1 MAAAPS
7 SLLLVPPL
15 SAAYACRLQSCG
27 RPSAPETDDNRVGGT
42 MRGEKNYYCRGAA
55 GDHGSCPPTPSPLA
69 STLLLPAEA
78 VSSSWSGPGGGF
90 SGGDE
95 EETRLF
101 QLLRTVP
108 DPSEAFQALQAALP
122 RRGGRLGFPRRKEAL
137 YRALG
142 RVLVEG
148 GSDEKRLCLQLLSDV
163 LRGQGEAGQLEEA
176 FSLALLPQLVVSL
189 REENPALRKDALQ
202 ILHICLKR
210 SSGQV
215 LRTLIHQGLESTDS
229 RLRASTAL
237 LLPILLTPE
246 DLLLGLDLTEVIIS
260 LARKL
265 GDQEIEEESEAAFSA
280 LQQIGERLGQER
292 FQSYISRLP
301 SALRRHYNRRLESQ
315 FGSQVPYYLELEASG
330 FPEDS
335 VPCAVALCN
344 SNLKFGIIP
353 QELHSRL
360 LDQEDYKNRTQ
371 AVEELKQ
378 VLGKFNPSSTPHS
391 SLVGFISLLYNLL
404 DDSNFKVV
412 HSTLQVLHLL
422 VIRLGEQVQQFLG
435 PVIAASVKV
444 LADNKLVIKQEYMK
458 IFLKLMKEVGPQQVL
473 CLLLEHLKHK
483 HSRVREE
490 VVNICI
496 CSLLTYPSEDFDLPK
511 LSFDLAPALV
521 DSKRRVRQAALEA
534 FAVLA
539 SSMGSGKT
547 SILFKAVDTIEL
559 QDNGDGVMN
568 AVQARLARKTLPR
581 LTEHGFVEYAIL
593 MPSSAQGRSDHL
605 AHGADTDWVLA
616 GNRTQSAHCLC
627 GDHTRDSMQMYGSY
641 SPTVCTRRVLSAG
654 KGKNKLPWENEQP
667 GVLGENQT
675 SNSKDIEQFSAYDLI
690 PSPKLKP
697 SQGMPV
703 NDDLCFSRK
712 RVSRN
717 LFQNSRDFNSDSLP
731 VCAAGTTGTHQ
742 TNLPGK
748 CGQLGFSQI
757 CGKTGSVDSDLQFL
771 GTTNSHPDKVYA
783 SLNFGSKTLQTF
795 GSQTERTSS
804 YSGPNPSPG
813 AFILPSY
820 PLSSPRTSP
829 KHTSPLTVSPKK
841 SQDNPVN
848 FSNSWP
854 LKSFEGLSKPSPQ
867 KIFISQKPSD
877 PTSRNDGENSQ
888 EKPNPVQ
895 FIPALVRSPSFRRG
909 LNGTKPVPPIPR
921 GINLLPDKADLSTVG
936 HKKKEPD
943 DIWKNEKDSLTI
955 DLSEL
960 NFRDKDLDQEE
971 MQSSLRSLRNSA
983 AKKRAKLTGSTSDI
997 ESPDSAMKLDLNM
1010 DSPSRSS
1017 SPNISSYSE
1026 SGVYSQ
1032 ESLTSSL
1039 STTPQGKRI
1048 MSDIFP
1054 TFGSKPCSTRLSSAK
1069 NKNTHTAEQSPSE
1082 GITTS
1087 NVSIIGQR
1095 MNYGFGCGDC
1105 EDDRSHDILPS
1116 ALKIQNKENPRHKHT
1131 KGFIRSSNLQQIST
1145 FDFTSTNTLSEDS
1158 VVVVGKG
1165 VFGSPNSAPTTCS
1178 QPVISSMENEDTFS
1192 SKQSIEPP
1200 SGIYGR
1206 AVQQSIPSYLDVDN
1220 DKDTKVSISKST
1232 YDKMRQKR
1240 KEEKELFDIKDCE
1253 KKDQNHW
1260 ERMKHT
1266 GTEKIAS
1273 ETEASPGA
1281 IPQYKER
1288 MPSVTHS
1295 PEIMDSSE
1303 LRPFSKPEIALTEAL
1318 RLLAD
1323 EDWEKKIEGL
1333 NFIRC
1338 LAAFHSEI
1346 LNTKL
1351 HETNFAVVQEVKNL
1365 RSGVSRAAVVCLSD
1379 LFTYLKKSM
1388 DQELDTTVKVLL
1400 HKAGESNTFI
1410 REDVDKALRAMVNN
1424 VTPARAVVSLIN
1436 GGQSH
1441 LHIAVRRCTAQ
1452 HLSDVVEFMEP
1463 ERILSGTKD
1472 MAERLLPA
1480 AAKFAQDSSQ
1490 ETRYYGRKMLFLLMY
1505 HPNFEKMLE
1514 KYVPSK
1520 DLPYIKES
1528 VKNLRQK
1535 GLGEIPL
1542 DTPSAKGRRSHTG
1555 SVGNARSSSVSRD
1568 SFSSAEREI
1577 TEVREVARKSI
1588 PRNSLESAEYV
1599 KVITNLLN
1607 AKDFRDRINGIKQL
1621 LSDAENNQEL
1631 VVGNIV
1637 KIFDAFKSRL
1647 HDSNSKVNLVALETM
1662 HKMIPLLRDNL
1673 SPIINMLI
1681 PAIVDNNLNSK
1692 NPGIYTA
1699 ATNVVQALSQ
1709 HVDNYLLL
1717 QPFCTK
1723 AQFLNGK
1730 AKQDMTEK
1738 LADIVMELYQRKP
1751 HATEQKVL
1759 VVLWHLL
1766 GNMTHSGSLP
1776 GAGGNIRTATAKLSK
1791 ALFAQMGQNLLNQ
1804 AASQPPHIKK
1814 SLEELLD
1821 MTVLNE
1827 L

>member
-1 MAAAPS
+1 MAAAS
-7 SLLLVPPL
+7 SALLLLPPL
-15 SAAYACRLQSCG
+15 PAQCSYRLGSRRG
-27 RPSAPETDDNRVGGT
+27 PSASETDDSRGGGT
-42 MRGEKNYYCRGAA
+42 MRGEKNYCCRGAA
-55 GDHGSCPPTPSPLA
+55 GDHGSCPPTPSRLA
-69 STLLLPAEA
+69 STFLMPAEA
-78 VSSSWSGPGGGF
+78 ISSSWSESGGGL

-95 EETRLF
+95 EETQLL
-101 QLLRTVP
+101 QLLRTAP

-215 LRTLIHQGLESTDS
+215 LRSLIQQGLESTDA

-237 LLPILLTPE
+237 LFPILLTPE
-246 DLLLGLDLTEVIIS
+246 DLLLDLDLTEVIIS

-265 GDQEIEEESEAAFSA
+265 GDQEIDEESETAFSA
-280 LQQIGERLGQER
+280 LQQIGERLGKER

-301 SALRRHYNRRLESQ
+301 SALRRQYNRRLEAQ

-330 FPEDS
+330 FPEDPL
-335 VPCAVALCN
+335 PCAVSLSN

-378 VLGKFNPSSTPHS
+378 VMGRFNPSSTPHS
-391 SLVGFISLLYNLL
+391 SLISFISLLYNLL
-404 DDSNFKVV
+404 DDSNFRVV
-412 HSTLQVLHLL
+412 HGTLQVLHLL
-422 VIRLGEQVQQFLG
+422 VIQLGEQVQHFLG

-539 SSMGSGKT
+539 SSMGSSKT
-547 SILFKAVDTIEL
+547 SILFKAVDTVEL

-581 LTEHGFVEYAIL
+581 LTEQGFVEYAVL
-593 MPSSAQGRSDHL
+593 VPSSAQGRSSHL
-605 AHGADTDWVLA
+605 AHGADTDWLLA
-616 GNRTQSAHCLC
+616 GNRTQSAHCHC
-627 GDHTRDSMQMYGSY
+627 GDHTRDSMQIYGSY
-641 SPTVCTRRVLSAG
+641 SPTICTRRVLSAG

-667 GVLGENQT
+667 GVVGENQT
-675 SNSKDIEQFSAYDLI
+675 SNSKDIEQFSAYDFI
-690 PSPKLKP
+690 PSAKLKP

-742 TNLPGK
+742 TNLSGK
-748 CGQLGFSQI
+748 CGHLGFSHI
-757 CGKTGSVDSDLQFL
+757 RGKTGSVDSDLQYL
-771 GTTNSHPDKVYA
+771 GTTNSHQDKVCA
-783 SLNFGSKTLQTF
+783 SLNFGSKTQQTF

-804 YSGPNPSPG
+804 YPGPNPSPA

-829 KHTSPLTVSPKK
+829 KHTSLTVSPKK
-841 SQDNPVN
+841 SQDNSVN

-867 KIFISQKPSD
+867 KKLVSQKSSG
-877 PTSRNDGENSQ
+877 PTGRNDGENSQ
-888 EKPNPVQ
+888 EKPSSAQ
-895 FIPALVRSPSFRRG
+895 LIPALVRSPSCRRG

-921 GINLLPDKADLSTVG
+921 GISLLPDKADLSTVG
-936 HKKKEPD
+936 PKKKEPD
-943 DIWKNEKDSLTI
+943 DIWKSEKDTLTI

-960 NFRDKDLDQEE
+960 NIRDKDLDQEE

-983 AKKRAKLTGSTSDI
+983 AKKRAKLSGSTSDL
-997 ESPDSAMKLDLNM
+997 ESPDSAMKLDLTV

-1054 TFGSKPCSTRLSSAK
+1054 TFGAKPCPTRHSSAK
-1069 NKNTHTAEQSPSE
+1069 NKIAQIAEQSPS
-1082 GITTS
+1082 
-1087 NVSIIGQR
+1087 
-1095 MNYGFGCGDC
+1095 
-1105 EDDRSHDILPS
+1105 
-1116 ALKIQNKENPRHKHT
+1116 A
-1131 KGFIRSSNLQQIST
+1131 
-1145 FDFTSTNTLSEDS
+1145 
-1158 VVVVGKG
+1158 G
-1165 VFGSPNSAPTTCS
+1165 VFGNPNSAPATCS
-1178 QPVISSMENEDTFS
+1178 QSVILSVENGDKFS
-1192 SKQSIEPP
+1192 VKQSIEPP

-1206 AVQQSIPSYLDVDN
+1206 AVQQSIPSYLDVEN
-1220 DKDTKVSISKST
+1220 EKDIKVSISKST
-1232 YDKMRQKR
+1232 FDKMRQKR

-1253 KKDQNHW
+1253 KKDQNPW
-1260 ERMKHT
+1260 ERIKHT
-1266 GTEKIAS
+1266 GTEKMAS
-1273 ETEASPGA
+1273 ENLNNFGDKVGVTKNESSSLENIAFNPPLKGGASLKRSPSLVFSDSGEASPGA
-1281 IPQYKER
+1281 VPQYKER
-1288 MPSVTHS
+1288 IPSVTHS
-1295 PEIMDSSE
+1295 PEIMESSE

-1318 RLLAD
+1318 KLLAD

-1463 ERILSGTKD
+1463 ERILSGAKD
-1472 MAERLLPA
+1472 LADRILPA
-1480 AAKFAQDSSQ
+1480 AAKFTQDSSQ
-1490 ETRYYGRKMLFLLMY
+1490 ETRYYGRKMLFLMMC
-1505 HPNFEKMLE
+1505 HPNFDKMLE
-1514 KYVPSK
+1514 KCVPSK

-1528 VKNLRQK
+1528 VKSLRQK
-1535 GLGEIPL
+1535 GLGDLPL

-1555 SVGNARSSSVSRD
+1555 GVGNTRSSSVSRD
-1568 SFSSAEREI
+1568 VFNSAESEVTEI
-1577 TEVREVARKSI
+1577 REVNRKSV

-1599 KVITNLLN
+1599 KVITGLLN
-1607 AKDFRDRINGIKQL
+1607 AKDFRDRISGIKQL
-1621 LSDAENNQEL
+1621 LSDTENSQEL

-1692 NPGIYTA
+1692 NPGIYAA
-1699 ATNVVQALSQ
+1699 ATNVIQALSQ

-1766 GNMTHSGSLP
+1766 GNMTNSGSLP

-1791 ALFAQMGQNLLNQ
+1791 ALFAHMGQNLLNQ

-1821 MTVLNE
+1821 MTI
-1827 L
+1827 

>member
-7 SLLLVPPL
+7 ALLPLPPL
-15 SAAYACRLQSCG
+15 LAPCACRPQSHS
-27 RPSAPETDDNRVGGT
+27 RPSAPETDVRRVGGT
-42 MRGEKNYYCRGAA
+42 MRGEKSYYCRGVA
-55 GDHGSCPPTPSPLA
+55 GDHGSYPSTPSPLP

-78 VSSSWSGPGGGF
+78 VSSSWSGPGGGL

-95 EETRLF
+95 EETRLL
-101 QLLRTVP
+101 QLLRTAP

-148 GSDEKRLCLQLLSDV
+148 GSDEKRLCLQLLLDV

-189 REENPALRKDALQ
+189 REEDPALRKDALQ
-202 ILHICLKR
+202 VLHICLKR

-215 LRTLIHQGLESTDS
+215 LRALIQQGLESTDAQ
-229 RLRASTAL
+229 LRASTAL
-237 LLPILLTPE
+237 LLPVLLTPE
-246 DLLLGLDLTEVIIS
+246 DLLLGLDLTEVIIA

-265 GDQEIEEESEAAFSA
+265 GDQEIEEVSETAFSA

-292 FQSYISRLP
+292 FHSYISRLP
-301 SALRRHYNRRLESQ
+301 SALRRLYNRRLESQ

-330 FPEDS
+330 FPDEP
-335 VPCAVALCN
+335 VHCAVTLSN

-371 AVEELKQ
+371 AIEELKQ
-378 VLGKFNPSSTPHS
+378 VLGKFNPSSTTHS

-412 HSTLQVLHLL
+412 HGALQVLHLL
-422 VIRLGEQVQQFLG
+422 VIRLGDQVQQFLG
-435 PVIAASVKV
+435 PVITASVKV

-496 CSLLTYPSEDFDLPK
+496 GSLLTYPSEDFDLPK

-521 DSKRRVRQAALEA
+521 DTKRRVRQAALEA

-547 SILFKAVDTIEL
+547 NILFKAVDTIEM

-581 LTEHGFVEYAIL
+581 LTEKGFVEYAML
-593 MPSSAQGRSDHL
+593 MPSSAQSRSSHL
-605 AHGADTDWVLA
+605 THGADTDWLLA
-616 GNRTQSAHCLC
+616 GSRNQSAHCHC
-627 GDHTRDSMQMYGSY
+627 GEPTRDSMQMYGSY
-641 SPTVCTRRVLSAG
+641 SPTICTRRVLSAG

-667 GVLGENQT
+667 GVMEESPT
-675 SNSKDIEQFSAYDLI
+675 SGSKDIEQFSAYDLI
-690 PSPKLKP
+690 PSPKLKS

-703 NDDLCFSRK
+703 SDDLCFSRK

-717 LFQNSRDFNSDSLP
+717 LLQNSRDFHPDSLP
-731 VCAAGTTGTHQ
+731 VCATGTTRTHQ

-748 CGQLGFSQI
+748 CGQLGLSHI
-757 CGKTGSVDSDLQFL
+757 RGKAGSVDSNLELL
-771 GTTNSHPDKVYA
+771 GTTNSHQDKVYA
-783 SLNFGSKTLQTF
+783 SLNFGSKTQQTF

-804 YSGPNPSPG
+804 YSGPNISPG

-841 SQDNPVN
+841 SQDNSVN

-867 KIFISQKPSD
+867 RKLVNQKSSD
-877 PTSRNDGENSQ
+877 PTGKNYRENSQ
-888 EKPNPVQ
+888 EKPTPVQ
-895 FIPALVRSPSFRRG
+895 LTPALVRSPSSGRG

-936 HKKKEPD
+936 NRKKEPD
-943 DIWKNEKDSLTI
+943 DIWKSEKDSLTI

-983 AKKRAKLTGSTSDI
+983 AKKRAKLSGSTSDV
-997 ESPDSAMKLDLNM
+997 ESPDSAMKLDLTL
-1010 DSPSRSS
+1010 DSPSRAS

-1054 TFGSKPCSTRLSSAK
+1054 ACGSKPCPTRFSSAK
-1069 NKNTHTAEQSPSE
+1069 NKNSHIAEPSTNA
-1082 GITTS
+1082 GFTRSSS
-1087 NVSIIGQR
+1087 NV
-1095 MNYGFGCGDC
+1095 
-1105 EDDRSHDILPS
+1105 
-1116 ALKIQNKENPRHKHT
+1116 
-1131 KGFIRSSNLQQIST
+1131 QQISS
-1145 FDFTSTNTLSEDS
+1145 FDFISTNTLSEDS

-1165 VFGSPNSAPTTCS
+1165 VFGNPNSAPATCS
-1178 QPVISSMENEDTFS
+1178 QPVVPSVENGDTFS
-1192 SKQSIEPP
+1192 VKQSIEPP

-1206 AVQQSIPSYLDVDN
+1206 AVQRSVPSYLDVEN
-1220 DKDTKVSISKST
+1220 DKDTKVAMSKST
-1232 YDKMRQKR
+1232 YDKMTQKR
-1240 KEEKELFDIKDCE
+1240 KEEKELFDVKDCE
-1253 KKDQNHW
+1253 KKEQNPW
-1260 ERMKHT
+1260 ERMKHI
-1266 GTEKIAS
+1266 GTEKTTS
-1273 ETEASPGA
+1273 ESEASPGA
-1281 IPQYKER
+1281 IPQHKER
-1288 MPSVTHS
+1288 MSSVTHS
-1295 PEIMDSSE
+1295 PEIMDSLA
-1303 LRPFSKPEIALTEAL
+1303 LRPFSKPEVALTEAL

-1351 HETNFAVVQEVKNL
+1351 HEANFAVVQEVKNL

-1424 VTPARAVVSLIN
+1424 VTPVRAVIALIS

-1441 LHIAVRRCTAQ
+1441 LHTAVRRCTAQ

-1463 ERILSGTKD
+1463 ERILTGTKD

-1490 ETRYYGRKMLFLLMY
+1490 ETRYYGRKMLFLMMC

-1514 KYVPSK
+1514 KYVAPK

-1528 VKNLRQK
+1528 LKNLRQK
-1535 GLGEIPL
+1535 GLGEMPL
-1542 DTPSAKGRRSHTG
+1542 DPPSAKGRRSHTG
-1555 SVGNARSSSVSRD
+1555 CVGNARSSSVSRD
-1568 SFSSAEREI
+1568 AFSSAEREVI
-1577 TEVREVARKSI
+1577 EVREVTRKSV
-1588 PRNSLESAEYV
+1588 PRNSLESAEYI
-1599 KVITNLLN
+1599 KVLTGLLN
-1607 AKDFRDRINGIKQL
+1607 AKDFRDRISGIKQL

-1647 HDSNSKVNLVALETM
+1647 HDSNSKVNLVALESM

-1692 NPGIYTA
+1692 NPGIYAA

-1766 GNMTHSGSLP
+1766 GNMTNSGSLP

-1821 MTVLNE
+1821 MTILNE

>member
-1 MAAAPS
+1 MEAVPS
-7 SLLLVPPL
+7 ALLLLPHLPAL
-15 SAAYACRLQSCG
+15 CAYRLQSCS
-27 RPSAPETDDNRVGGT
+27 RPSAPETDDSRVGGT
-42 MRGEKNYYCRGAA
+42 MRGEKNYCRGAA

-69 STLLLPAEA
+69 STLVMPAEA
-78 VSSSWSGPGGGF
+78 VTSGWSGSGGGLA
-90 SGGDE
+90 GGDE
-95 EETRLF
+95 EETRLL
-101 QLLRTVP
+101 QLLRTAP

-148 GSDEKRLCLQLLSDV
+148 VSDEKRLCLQLLSDV

-176 FSLALLPQLVVSL
+176 FSLALLPQLVISL

-202 ILHICLKR
+202 ILHVCLKR

-215 LRTLIHQGLESTDS
+215 LRTLIQQGLESTDA

-237 LLPILLTPE
+237 LFPILLTPE
-246 DLLLGLDLTEVIIS
+246 DLLLSLDLTEVIIS

-265 GDQEIEEESEAAFSA
+265 GDQEIEEESETAFSA

-330 FPEDS
+330 FPEDPL
-335 VPCAVALCN
+335 PCAVTVSN

-378 VLGKFNPSSTPHS
+378 VMGRVNPSSTPHS

-412 HSTLQVLHLL
+412 HGTLQVLHLL

-496 CSLLTYPSEDFDLPK
+496 CSLLTYPSEDFDLTK

-547 SILFKAVDTIEL
+547 SILFKAVDTVEL

-581 LTEHGFVEYAIL
+581 LTEQGFVEYAIL
-593 MPSSAQGRSDHL
+593 MPSSAQGRSSHL
-605 AHGADTDWVLA
+605 AHGADTDWLLA
-616 GNRTQSAHCLC
+616 GNRTQSAHCHC
-627 GDHTRDSMQMYGSY
+627 GDHTRDSMQIYGSY
-641 SPTVCTRRVLSAG
+641 SPTICTRRVLSAG
-654 KGKNKLPWENEQP
+654 KGKNKLPWENEQS
-667 GVLGENQT
+667 GVMGENQT
-675 SNSKDIEQFSAYDLI
+675 SNPKDIEQFSAYDFI

-717 LFQNSRDFNSDSLP
+717 LFQNSRDYNPDSLP
-731 VCAAGTTGTHQ
+731 VCAAGSTGTHQ
-742 TNLPGK
+742 TNVSGK

-757 CGKTGSVDSDLQFL
+757 CGKTGSVDSDLQYL
-771 GTTNSHPDKVYA
+771 GTTNSHQDKAYA
-783 SLNFGSKTLQTF
+783 SLNFAPKTQQTF
-795 GSQTERTSS
+795 GTQTERTSS
-804 YSGPNPSPG
+804 YSGLNPSPG
-813 AFILPSY
+813 GFILPSY
-820 PLSSPRTSP
+820 PVSSPRTSP
-829 KHTSPLTVSPKK
+829 KHTSLTVSPKK
-841 SQDNPVN
+841 SQDNCIN

-854 LKSFEGLSKPSPQ
+854 LKSFEGLPKPSPQ
-867 KIFISQKPSD
+867 KKLVSQKSSD
-877 PTSRNDGENSQ
+877 PPGEKSQ
-888 EKPNPVQ
+888 EKLSPVQ
-895 FIPALVRSPSFRRG
+895 LTPALVRSPSSRRG

-921 GINLLPDKADLSTVG
+921 GISLLPDKADLSTVG
-936 HKKKEPD
+936 PKKKEPD
-943 DIWKNEKDSLTI
+943 DIWKSEKDSLTI

-960 NFRDKDLDQEE
+960 DIRDKDLDQEE

-983 AKKRAKLTGSTSDI
+983 AKKRAKLSGSTPDL
-997 ESPDSAMKLDLNM
+997 ESPDSAIKLDLTV

-1054 TFGSKPCSTRLSSAK
+1054 TFGSKPCPTRLSSAK
-1069 NKNTHTAEQSPSE
+1069 NKNSEIADQSPSA

-1095 MNYGFGCGDC
+1095 MNYGFGCGDF
-1105 EDDRSHDILPS
+1105 EDDRSHDISPS
-1116 ALKIQNKENPRHKHT
+1116 VFKIQNKEHPRHT
-1131 KGFIRSSNLQQIST
+1131 
-1145 FDFTSTNTLSEDS
+1145 
-1158 VVVVGKG
+1158 KG
-1165 VFGSPNSAPTTCS
+1165 VFGSPHSAPAACNQS
-1178 QPVISSMENEDTFS
+1178 VISSVENGDTFS
-1192 SKQSIEPP
+1192 VKQSIEPP

-1206 AVQQSIPSYLDVDN
+1206 AVQQSIPSYVDVEN
-1220 DKDTKVSISKST
+1220 EKDIKVSISKST

-1253 KKDQNHW
+1253 KKEQNSW
-1260 ERMKHT
+1260 ERMKQT
-1266 GTEKIAS
+1266 GTEKMTS
-1273 ETEASPGA
+1273 EREASPGA
-1281 IPQYKER
+1281 VPQYKER
-1288 MPSVTHS
+1288 IPSVTHS
-1295 PEIMDSSE
+1295 PEIMDTSE
-1303 LRPFSKPEIALTEAL
+1303 LRSFSKPEIALTEAL

-1338 LAAFHSEI
+1338 LAAFHSEV

-1351 HETNFAVVQEVKNL
+1351 HETSFAVVQEVKNL

-1388 DQELDTTVKVLL
+1388 DQELDATVKVLL

-1410 REDVDKALRAMVNN
+1410 REDVDKALRAMVSN
-1424 VTPARAVVSLIN
+1424 VTPTRAVVALIS

-1472 MAERLLPA
+1472 MADRILPA

-1490 ETRYYGRKMLFLLMY
+1490 ETRYYGRKMLFLLMC
-1505 HPNFEKMLE
+1505 HPNFDKMLE

-1528 VKNLRQK
+1528 VKSLRQK

-1555 SVGNARSSSVSRD
+1555 TVGNTRSSFVSRD
-1568 SFSSAEREI
+1568 AFNSAEREVTEIRDI
-1577 TEVREVARKSI
+1577 TRKSV
-1588 PRNSLESAEYV
+1588 PRNSLESAEYI
-1599 KVITNLLN
+1599 KVITGLLN

-1621 LSDAENNQEL
+1621 LSDTENNQEL

-1662 HKMIPLLRDNL
+1662 HKMIPLLKDNL

-1692 NPGIYTA
+1692 NPGIYAA

-1738 LADIVMELYQRKP
+1738 LADIVTELYQRKP

-1766 GNMTHSGSLP
+1766 GNMTNSGSLP

-1821 MTVLNE
+1821 MTI
-1827 L
+1827 

>member
-1 MAAAPS
+1 MAALPS
-7 SLLLVPPL
+7 ALLGLPQLPAL
-15 SAAYACRLQSCG
+15 CAYRLQSCN
-27 RPSAPETDDNRVGGT
+27 RPSAPQTDDNRGGGT
-42 MRGEKNYYCRGAA
+42 MRGEKNYCRGAA
-55 GDHGSCPPTPSPLA
+55 GDHSSCPPTPSPLA
-69 STLLLPAEA
+69 STLLMPAEA
-78 VSSSWSGPGGGF
+78 ITSSWSGSGGGL

-95 EETRLF
+95 EETRLL
-101 QLLRTVP
+101 QLLRTAP

-163 LRGQGEAGQLEEA
+163 IRGQGEAGQLEEA

-215 LRTLIHQGLESTDS
+215 LRTLIQQGLESTDA
-229 RLRASTAL
+229 RLRAATAL
-237 LLPILLTPE
+237 LFPVLLTPE
-246 DLLLGLDLTEVIIS
+246 DLLFNLDLTEVIIS

-265 GDQEIEEESEAAFSA
+265 GDQEIEEESETAFSA

-330 FPEDS
+330 FAEDPL
-335 VPCAVALCN
+335 PCTVTLSN

-378 VLGKFNPSSTPHS
+378 VIGRFNPSSTPHS

-412 HSTLQVLHLL
+412 HGTLQVLHLL
-422 VIRLGEQVQQFLG
+422 VIRLGQQVQQFLG
-435 PVIAASVKV
+435 QVIAASVKV

-511 LSFDLAPALV
+511 LSFNLAPALV

-547 SILFKAVDTIEL
+547 SILFKAVDTVEL

-581 LTEHGFVEYAIL
+581 LTEQGFVEYAML
-593 MPSSAQGRSDHL
+593 MPSSAQGRSSHL
-605 AHGADTDWVLA
+605 AHGADTDWLLA
-616 GNRTQSAHCLC
+616 GNRTQSAHCHC
-627 GDHTRDSMQMYGSY
+627 GDHTRDSMQIYGSY

-667 GVLGENQT
+667 GVSGENQT
-675 SNSKDIEQFSAYDLI
+675 SNSKDIEQFSAYDFI

-717 LFQNSRDFNSDSLP
+717 LFQNSRDYNPDSLP
-731 VCAAGTTGTHQ
+731 VCAAGSTGTHQ
-742 TNLPGK
+742 TNVSGK

-757 CGKTGSVDSDLQFL
+757 CGKTGSVDSDLQYL
-771 GTTNSHPDKVYA
+771 GTTNSHQDKVYA
-783 SLNFGSKTLQTF
+783 SLNFAPKTQQTF

-804 YSGPNPSPG
+804 YSGLNASPG
-813 AFILPSY
+813 GFILPSY

-829 KHTSPLTVSPKK
+829 KHTSLTVSPKK
-841 SQDNPVN
+841 SQDTSVN

-854 LKSFEGLSKPSPQ
+854 LKSFEGLPKPSPQ
-867 KIFISQKPSD
+867 KKLVSQKSSD
-877 PTSRNDGENSQ
+877 PPGRNDGENSQ
-888 EKPNPVQ
+888 EKLSPVQ
-895 FIPALVRSPSFRRG
+895 LIPALVRSPSSRRG

-921 GINLLPDKADLSTVG
+921 GISLLPDKADLSTVG
-936 HKKKEPD
+936 PKKKEPD
-943 DIWKNEKDSLTI
+943 DIWKSEKDSLKI

-960 NFRDKDLDQEE
+960 DIRDKDLDQEE

-983 AKKRAKLTGSTSDI
+983 AKKRAKLSGSTSDL
-997 ESPDSAMKLDLNM
+997 ESPDSAIKLDLTM

-1054 TFGSKPCSTRLSSAK
+1054 TFGSKPCPTRLSSAK
-1069 NKNTHTAEQSPSE
+1069 NKNSEIADQSPSA
-1082 GITTS
+1082 GS
-1087 NVSIIGQR
+1087 
-1095 MNYGFGCGDC
+1095 
-1105 EDDRSHDILPS
+1105 
-1116 ALKIQNKENPRHKHT
+1116 
-1131 KGFIRSSNLQQIST
+1131 SSNLQQIPS
-1145 FDFTSTNTLSEDS
+1145 FDFISTNTLPEDS

-1165 VFGSPNSAPTTCS
+1165 VFGSPNSAPAACS
-1178 QPVISSMENEDTFS
+1178 QSVISSVENGDAFS
-1192 SKQSIEPP
+1192 TKQNIEPP

-1206 AVQQSIPSYLDVDN
+1206 AVQQNIPSYVDVDN
-1220 DKDTKVSISKST
+1220 EKDIKISISKST

-1253 KKDQNHW
+1253 KKEQNSW
-1260 ERMKHT
+1260 ERKKTT
-1266 GTEKIAS
+1266 GTEKKTS
-1273 ETEASPGA
+1273 ESEASPGG

-1288 MPSVTHS
+1288 MSSVTHS
-1295 PEIMDSSE
+1295 PEIMDTSE

-1379 LFTYLKKSM
+1379 LFTYLKKNM

-1410 REDVDKALRAMVNN
+1410 REDVDKALRAMVSN
-1424 VTPARAVVSLIN
+1424 VTPARAIVSLIN
-1436 GGQSH
+1436 GGQ
-1441 LHIAVRRCTAQ
+1441 
-1452 HLSDVVEFMEP
+1452 
-1463 ERILSGTKD
+1463 
-1472 MAERLLPA
+1472 
-1480 AAKFAQDSSQ
+1480 
-1490 ETRYYGRKMLFLLMY
+1490 RYYGRKMLFLMMC
-1505 HPNFEKMLE
+1505 HPSFDKMLE
-1514 KYVPSK
+1514 KYIPSK

-1528 VKNLRQK
+1528 VKSLRQK

-1555 SVGNARSSSVSRD
+1555 TVGNARSSSVSRD
-1568 SFSSAEREI
+1568 AFDSAEREVTEIRDI
-1577 TEVREVARKSI
+1577 TRKSI
-1588 PRNSLESAEYV
+1588 PRNSLESAEYI
-1599 KVITNLLN
+1599 KVITSLLN

-1621 LSDAENNQEL
+1621 LSDTENNQEL

-1692 NPGIYTA
+1692 NPGIYAA

-1766 GNMTHSGSLP
+1766 GNMTNSGSLP

-1821 MTVLNE
+1821 MTI
-1827 L
+1827 

>member
-7 SLLLVPPL
+7 ALLLLPPFPVL
-15 SAAYACRLQSCG
+15 STYRLQSRS
-27 RPSAPETDDNRVGGT
+27 RPSAPETDDSRVGGI
-42 MRGEKNYYCRGAA
+42 MRGEKNYYFRGAA
-55 GDHGSCPPTPSPLA
+55 GDHGSCPTTTSPLA
-69 STLLLPAEA
+69 SALLMPSEA
-78 VSSSWSGPGGGF
+78 VSSSWSESGGGL

-95 EETRLF
+95 EDTRLL
-101 QLLRTVP
+101 QLLRTAP

-210 SSGQV
+210 SSGEV
-215 LRTLIHQGLESTDS
+215 LRTLIQQGLESTDA

-237 LLPILLTPE
+237 LLPILLTTE

-265 GDQEIEEESEAAFSA
+265 GDQETEEESETAFSA
-280 LQQIGERLGQER
+280 LQQIGERLGQDR

-301 SALRRHYNRRLESQ
+301 SALRRHYNHRLESQ

-330 FPEDS
+330 FPEDPL
-335 VPCAVALCN
+335 PCAVTLSN

-378 VLGKFNPSSTPHS
+378 VLGKFNPSSTSHS

-412 HSTLQVLHLL
+412 HGTLQVLHLL

-547 SILFKAVDTIEL
+547 SILFKAVDTVEL

-581 LTEHGFVEYAIL
+581 LTEQGFVEYAVL
-593 MPSSAQGRSDHL
+593 MPSSAGGRSNHL
-605 AHGADTDWVLA
+605 AHGADTDWLLA
-616 GNRTQSAHCLC
+616 GNRTQSAHCHC
-627 GDHTRDSMQMYGSY
+627 GDHVRDSMHIYGSY
-641 SPTVCTRRVLSAG
+641 SPTICTRRVLSAG

-667 GVLGENQT
+667 GIMGENQT
-675 SNSKDIEQFSAYDLI
+675 STSKDIEQFSTYDFI
-690 PSPKLKP
+690 PSAKLKP

-717 LFQNSRDFNSDSLP
+717 LFQNSWDFNPDCLP
-731 VCAAGTTGTHQ
+731 LCAAGTTETHQ
-742 TNLPGK
+742 TNLSGK
-748 CGQLGFSQI
+748 CAQLGFSQI
-757 CGKTGSVDSDLQFL
+757 CGKTGSVGSDLQFL
-771 GTTNSHPDKVYA
+771 GTTSSHQDK
-783 SLNFGSKTLQTF
+783 
-795 GSQTERTSS
+795 
-804 YSGPNPSPG
+804 
-813 AFILPSY
+813 
-820 PLSSPRTSP
+820 
-829 KHTSPLTVSPKK
+829 
-841 SQDNPVN
+841 
-848 FSNSWP
+848 
-854 LKSFEGLSKPSPQ
+854 
-867 KIFISQKPSD
+867 
-877 PTSRNDGENSQ
+877 GENSQ
-888 EKPNPVQ
+888 EKPPVQ
-895 FIPALVRSPSFRRG
+895 LTPALVRSPSSRRG

-921 GINLLPDKADLSTVG
+921 GISLLPDKADLSTVG

-943 DIWKNEKDSLTI
+943 DIWKCEKDSLPI

-960 NFRDKDLDQEE
+960 NFKDKDLDQEE
-971 MQSSLRSLRNSA
+971 MHSSLRSLRNSA
-983 AKKRAKLTGSTSDI
+983 AKKRAKLSGSTSDL
-997 ESPDSAMKLDLNM
+997 ESPDSAMKLDLTM
-1010 DSPSRSS
+1010 DSPSLSS

-1054 TFGSKPCSTRLSSAK
+1054 TFGSKPCPTRLSSAK
-1069 NKNTHTAEQSPSE
+1069 KKISHIAEQSPSA
-1082 GITTS
+1082 GS
-1087 NVSIIGQR
+1087 
-1095 MNYGFGCGDC
+1095 
-1105 EDDRSHDILPS
+1105 
-1116 ALKIQNKENPRHKHT
+1116 
-1131 KGFIRSSNLQQIST
+1131 SSNPQQISS
-1145 FDFTSTNTLSEDS
+1145 FDFTTTKKALSEDS

-1165 VFGSPNSAPTTCS
+1165 VFGSLSSAPATCS
-1178 QPVISSMENEDTFS
+1178 QSVISSVENGDTFS
-1192 SKQSIEPP
+1192 IKQSIEPP

-1206 AVQQSIPSYLDVDN
+1206 SVQQNISSYLDVEN
-1220 DKDTKVSISKST
+1220 EKDAKVSISKST
-1232 YDKMRQKR
+1232 YNKMRQKR
-1240 KEEKELFDIKDCE
+1240 KEEKELFHNKDCE
-1253 KKDQNHW
+1253 KKEKNSW
-1260 ERMKHT
+1260 ERMRHT
-1266 GTEKIAS
+1266 GTEKMAS
-1273 ETEASPGA
+1273 ESETPTGA
-1281 IPQYKER
+1281 ISQYKEK

-1295 PEIMDSSE
+1295 PEIMDLSE

-1452 HLSDVVEFMEP
+1452 HLSDVLEFMEP
-1463 ERILSGTKD
+1463 ERILSAAKD
-1472 MAERLLPA
+1472 MAERILPA

-1490 ETRYYGRKMLFLLMY
+1490 ETRYYGRKMLFFMMC

-1520 DLPYIKES
+1520 DLPYIKDS
-1528 VKNLRQK
+1528 VRNLQQK

-1555 SVGNARSSSVSRD
+1555 SVGNTRSSSVSRD
-1568 SFSSAEREI
+1568 AFNSAERAV
-1577 TEVREVARKSI
+1577 TEVREVTRKSV
-1588 PRNSLESAEYV
+1588 PRNSLESAEYL
-1599 KVITNLLN
+1599 KLITGLLN

-1621 LSDAENNQEL
+1621 LSDTENNQDL

-1662 HKMIPLLRDNL
+1662 HKMIPLLRDHL

-1692 NPGIYTA
+1692 NPGIYAA

-1766 GNMTHSGSLP
+1766 GNMTNSGSLP

-1821 MTVLNE
+1821 MTILNE

>member
-1 MAAAPS
+1 MEAVPS
-7 SLLLVPPL
+7 ALLLLPHLPAL
-15 SAAYACRLQSCG
+15 CAYRLQSCS
-27 RPSAPETDDNRVGGT
+27 RPSAPETDDSRVGGT
-42 MRGEKNYYCRGAA
+42 MRGEKNYCRGAA

-69 STLLLPAEA
+69 STLVMPAEA
-78 VSSSWSGPGGGF
+78 VTSGWSGSGGGLA
-90 SGGDE
+90 GGDE
-95 EETRLF
+95 EETRLL
-101 QLLRTVP
+101 QLLRTAP

-148 GSDEKRLCLQLLSDV
+148 VSDEKRLCLQLLSDV

-176 FSLALLPQLVVSL
+176 FSLALLPQLVISL

-202 ILHICLKR
+202 ILHVCLKR

-215 LRTLIHQGLESTDS
+215 LRTLIQQGLESTDA

-237 LLPILLTPE
+237 LFPILLTPE
-246 DLLLGLDLTEVIIS
+246 DLLLSLDLTEVIIS

-265 GDQEIEEESEAAFSA
+265 GDQEIEEESETAFSA

-330 FPEDS
+330 FPEDPL
-335 VPCAVALCN
+335 PCAVTVSN

-378 VLGKFNPSSTPHS
+378 VMGRVNPSSTPHS

-412 HSTLQVLHLL
+412 HGTLQVLHLL

-496 CSLLTYPSEDFDLPK
+496 CSLLTYPSEDFDLTK

-547 SILFKAVDTIEL
+547 SILFKAVDTVEL

-581 LTEHGFVEYAIL
+581 LTEQGFVEYAIL
-593 MPSSAQGRSDHL
+593 MPSSAQGRSSHL
-605 AHGADTDWVLA
+605 AHGADTDWLLA
-616 GNRTQSAHCLC
+616 GNRTQSAHCHC
-627 GDHTRDSMQMYGSY
+627 GDHTRDSMQIYGSY
-641 SPTVCTRRVLSAG
+641 SPTICTRRVLSAG
-654 KGKNKLPWENEQP
+654 KGKNKLPWENEQS
-667 GVLGENQT
+667 GVMGENQT
-675 SNSKDIEQFSAYDLI
+675 SNPKDIEQFSAYDFI

-717 LFQNSRDFNSDSLP
+717 LFQNSRDYNPDSLP
-731 VCAAGTTGTHQ
+731 VCAAA
-742 TNLPGK
+742 
-748 CGQLGFSQI
+748 
-757 CGKTGSVDSDLQFL
+757 
-771 GTTNSHPDKVYA
+771 YA
-783 SLNFGSKTLQTF
+783 SLNFAPKTQQTF
-795 GSQTERTSS
+795 GTQTERTSS
-804 YSGPNPSPG
+804 YSGLNPSPG
-813 AFILPSY
+813 GFILPSY
-820 PLSSPRTSP
+820 PVSSPRTSP
-829 KHTSPLTVSPKK
+829 KHTSLTVSPKK
-841 SQDNPVN
+841 SQDNCIN

-854 LKSFEGLSKPSPQ
+854 LKSFEGLPKPSPQ
-867 KIFISQKPSD
+867 KKLVSQKSSD
-877 PTSRNDGENSQ
+877 PPGEKSQ
-888 EKPNPVQ
+888 EKLSPVQ
-895 FIPALVRSPSFRRG
+895 LTPALVRSPSSRRG

-921 GINLLPDKADLSTVG
+921 GISLLPDKADLSTVG
-936 HKKKEPD
+936 PKKKEPD
-943 DIWKNEKDSLTI
+943 DIWKSEKDSLTI

-960 NFRDKDLDQEE
+960 DIRDKDLDQEE

-983 AKKRAKLTGSTSDI
+983 AKKRAKLSGSTPDL
-997 ESPDSAMKLDLNM
+997 ESPDSAIKLDLTV

-1054 TFGSKPCSTRLSSAK
+1054 TFGSKPCPTRLSSAK
-1069 NKNTHTAEQSPSE
+1069 NKNSEIADQSPSA

-1095 MNYGFGCGDC
+1095 MNYGFGCGDF
-1105 EDDRSHDILPS
+1105 EDDRSHDISPS
-1116 ALKIQNKENPRHKHT
+1116 VFKIQNKEHPRHT
-1131 KGFIRSSNLQQIST
+1131 
-1145 FDFTSTNTLSEDS
+1145 
-1158 VVVVGKG
+1158 KG
-1165 VFGSPNSAPTTCS
+1165 VFGSPHSAPAACNQS
-1178 QPVISSMENEDTFS
+1178 VISSVENGDTFS
-1192 SKQSIEPP
+1192 VKQSIEPP

-1206 AVQQSIPSYLDVDN
+1206 AVQQSIPSYVDVEN
-1220 DKDTKVSISKST
+1220 EKDIKVSISKST

-1253 KKDQNHW
+1253 KKEQNSW
-1260 ERMKHT
+1260 ERMKQT
-1266 GTEKIAS
+1266 GTEKMTS
-1273 ETEASPGA
+1273 EREASPGA
-1281 IPQYKER
+1281 VPQYKER
-1288 MPSVTHS
+1288 IPSVTHS
-1295 PEIMDSSE
+1295 PEIMDTSE
-1303 LRPFSKPEIALTEAL
+1303 LRSFSKPEIALTEAL

-1338 LAAFHSEI
+1338 LAAFHSEV

-1351 HETNFAVVQEVKNL
+1351 HETSFAVVQEVKNL

-1388 DQELDTTVKVLL
+1388 DQELDATVKVLL

-1410 REDVDKALRAMVNN
+1410 REDVDKALRAMVSN
-1424 VTPARAVVSLIN
+1424 VTPTRAVVALIS

-1472 MAERLLPA
+1472 MADRILPA

-1490 ETRYYGRKMLFLLMY
+1490 ETRYYGRKMLFLLMC
-1505 HPNFEKMLE
+1505 HPNFDKMLE

-1528 VKNLRQK
+1528 VKSLRQK

-1555 SVGNARSSSVSRD
+1555 TVGNTRSSFVSRD
-1568 SFSSAEREI
+1568 AFNSAEREVTEIRDI
-1577 TEVREVARKSI
+1577 TRKSV
-1588 PRNSLESAEYV
+1588 PRNSLESAEYI
-1599 KVITNLLN
+1599 KVITGLLN

-1621 LSDAENNQEL
+1621 LSDTENNQEL

-1662 HKMIPLLRDNL
+1662 HKMIPLLKDNL

-1692 NPGIYTA
+1692 NPGIYAA

-1738 LADIVMELYQRKP
+1738 LADIVTELYQRKP

-1766 GNMTHSGSLP
+1766 GNMTNSGSLP

-1821 MTVLNE
+1821 MTI
-1827 L
+1827 

>member
-1 MAAAPS
+1 MAAAS
-7 SLLLVPPL
+7 SALLLLPPFPVL
-15 SAAYACRLQSCG
+15 CASQLQRRS
-27 RPSAPETDDNRVGGT
+27 RPSASETDDSRVGGI
-42 MRGEKNYYCRGAA
+42 MRGEKNYCCRGAA
-55 GDHGSCPPTPSPLA
+55 GDHGSCPTTTSPLA
-69 STLLLPAEA
+69 SALLMPSEA
-78 VSSSWSGPGGGF
+78 VSSSWSGSGGSL

-95 EETRLF
+95 EETRLL
-101 QLLRTVP
+101 QLLRTAP

-148 GSDEKRLCLQLLSDV
+148 GSDEKRLCLQFLSDV

-210 SSGQV
+210 SSGEV
-215 LRTLIHQGLESTDS
+215 LRTLIQQGLESTDA

-237 LLPILLTPE
+237 LLPILLTTE

-265 GDQEIEEESEAAFSA
+265 GDQETEEESETAFSA
-280 LQQIGERLGQER
+280 LQQIGERLGQDR

-315 FGSQVPYYLELEASG
+315 FGGEVPYYLELEASG
-330 FPEDS
+330 FPQDPL
-335 VPCAVALCN
+335 PCPVTLSN

-412 HSTLQVLHLL
+412 HGTLQVLHLL
-422 VIRLGEQVQQFLG
+422 VTRLGEQVQQFLG

-547 SILFKAVDTIEL
+547 SILFKAVDTVEL

-581 LTEHGFVEYAIL
+581 LTEQGFVEYAVL
-593 MPSSAQGRSDHL
+593 MPSSAQGRSNHL
-605 AHGADTDWVLA
+605 AYGADTDWLLA
-616 GNRTQSAHCLC
+616 GNRTQSAHCHC
-627 GDHTRDSMQMYGSY
+627 GDHMRDSMQIYGSY
-641 SPTVCTRRVLSAG
+641 SPTICTRRVLSAG

-667 GVLGENQT
+667 GIMGENQT
-675 SNSKDIEQFSAYDLI
+675 STSKDIEQFSTYDFI

-717 LFQNSRDFNSDSLP
+717 LFQNSRDFNPDSLP
-731 VCAAGTTGTHQ
+731 VCAADTTGTHQ
-742 TNLPGK
+742 TNLSGK
-748 CGQLGFSQI
+748 CAQLGFSQI

-771 GTTNSHPDKVYA
+771 GTTSSHQDK
-783 SLNFGSKTLQTF
+783 
-795 GSQTERTSS
+795 
-804 YSGPNPSPG
+804 
-813 AFILPSY
+813 
-820 PLSSPRTSP
+820 
-829 KHTSPLTVSPKK
+829 
-841 SQDNPVN
+841 
-848 FSNSWP
+848 
-854 LKSFEGLSKPSPQ
+854 
-867 KIFISQKPSD
+867 
-877 PTSRNDGENSQ
+877 GENSQ
-888 EKPNPVQ
+888 EKPSVQ
-895 FIPALVRSPSFRRG
+895 LTPALVRSPSSRRG

-921 GINLLPDKADLSTVG
+921 GISLLPDKADLSTVG

-943 DIWKNEKDSLTI
+943 DIWKCEKESLPI

-960 NFRDKDLDQEE
+960 NFKDKDFDQEE
-971 MQSSLRSLRNSA
+971 MHSSLRSLRNSA
-983 AKKRAKLTGSTSDI
+983 AKKRAKLSGSTSDL
-997 ESPDSAMKLDLNM
+997 ESPDSAMKLDLTM

-1054 TFGSKPCSTRLSSAK
+1054 AFASKPCPTRLPSAK
-1069 NKNTHTAEQSPSE
+1069 KKTSHIAEQSPC
-1082 GITTS
+1082 T
-1087 NVSIIGQR
+1087 
-1095 MNYGFGCGDC
+1095 GFTG
-1105 EDDRSHDILPS
+1105 
-1116 ALKIQNKENPRHKHT
+1116 T
-1131 KGFIRSSNLQQIST
+1131 SSNAQQISS
-1145 FDFTSTNTLSEDS
+1145 FDFTSTKTLSENS

-1165 VFGSPNSAPTTCS
+1165 VFGSLSSAPATCS
-1178 QPVISSMENEDTFS
+1178 QSMISSVENGDAFS
-1192 SKQSIEPP
+1192 IKESIEPP

-1206 AVQQSIPSYLDVDN
+1206 SVQQSISSYLDVEN
-1220 DKDTKVSISKST
+1220 DKDVKVSISKST
-1232 YDKMRQKR
+1232 YNKMRQKR
-1240 KEEKELFDIKDCE
+1240 KEEKELFHSKDNE
-1253 KKDQNHW
+1253 KKEQNSW
-1260 ERMKHT
+1260 ERMKHK
-1266 GTEKIAS
+1266 GTEKMAS
-1273 ETEASPGA
+1273 ESETSTGA
-1281 IPQYKER
+1281 ILQFKER
-1288 MPSVTHS
+1288 MPSLTHS
-1295 PEIMDSSE
+1295 PEVMDLSE
-1303 LRPFSKPEIALTEAL
+1303 LRPFCKPEIALTEAL

-1452 HLSDVVEFMEP
+1452 HLSDVLEFMEP
-1463 ERILSGTKD
+1463 ERILSATKD
-1472 MAERLLPA
+1472 MAERILPA

-1490 ETRYYGRKMLFLLMY
+1490 ETRFYGRKMLFFMMC

-1528 VKNLRQK
+1528 VRNLRQK
-1535 GLGEIPL
+1535 GLGELPL
-1542 DTPSAKGRRSHTG
+1542 DTPSAKGRRSHTS
-1555 SVGNARSSSVSRD
+1555 SVGNTRSSSVSRD
-1568 SFSSAEREI
+1568 AFNSAEREV
-1577 TEVREVARKSI
+1577 TEVREVTRKSV
-1588 PRNSLESAEYV
+1588 PRNSLESAEYL
-1599 KVITNLLN
+1599 KVITGLLN

-1621 LSDAENNQEL
+1621 LSDTENNQEL

-1662 HKMIPLLRDNL
+1662 HKMIPLLRDHL

-1766 GNMTHSGSLP
+1766 GNMTNSGSLP

-1821 MTVLNE
+1821 MTILND

>member
-1 MAAAPS
+1 MAVVPSAP
-7 SLLLVPPL
+7 LLLPQLPALV
-15 SAAYACRLQSCG
+15 AYRLQSCS
-27 RPSAPETDDNRVGGT
+27 RSSAPETDDSRGGGA
-42 MRGEKNYYCRGAA
+42 MRGEKNYCRGAA
-55 GDHGSCPPTPSPLA
+55 GDHGSCPPTTPSPLA
-69 STLLLPAEA
+69 STFLMPAEA
-78 VSSSWSGPGGGF
+78 ITSSWSGSGGGL
-90 SGGDE
+90 SAGDE
-95 EETRLF
+95 EETRLL
-101 QLLRTVP
+101 QLLRSAP

-142 RVLVEG
+142 RVLLEG
-148 GSDEKRLCLQLLSDV
+148 GSDEKRLCLQLVSDV

-215 LRTLIHQGLESTDS
+215 LRTLIQQGLESTDA
-229 RLRASTAL
+229 RLRAATAL
-237 LLPILLTPE
+237 LFPILLTPE
-246 DLLLGLDLTEVIIS
+246 DLLLSLDLTEVIIA

-265 GDQEIEEESEAAFSA
+265 GEQEIEEESETAFSA

-301 SALRRHYNRRLESQ
+301 SALRRRYNRRLESQ

-330 FPEDS
+330 FPED
-335 VPCAVALCN
+335 PLPGAVTLSN

-378 VLGKFNPSSTPHS
+378 VMGRFNPSSTPHS

-412 HSTLQVLHLL
+412 HGTLQVLHLL
-422 VIRLGEQVQQFLG
+422 VIRLGEQVQQLLG

-511 LSFDLAPALV
+511 LSFSLAPALV

-547 SILFKAVDTIEL
+547 SILFKAVDTVEL

-581 LTEHGFVEYAIL
+581 LTEQGFVEYAIL
-593 MPSSAQGRSDHL
+593 MPSSAQGRSSHL
-605 AHGADTDWVLA
+605 AHGADTDWLLA
-616 GNRTQSAHCLC
+616 GNRTQSAHCHC
-627 GDHTRDSMQMYGSY
+627 GDNTRDNMQIYGSY
-641 SPTVCTRRVLSAG
+641 SPTICTRRVLSAG

-667 GVLGENQT
+667 GVMGENQT
-675 SNSKDIEQFSAYDLI
+675 SNSKDIEQFSAYDFI

-717 LFQNSRDFNSDSLP
+717 LFQNSRDYNPDSLP
-731 VCAAGTTGTHQ
+731 VCTAGSTGTHQ
-742 TNLPGK
+742 TNVSGK
-748 CGQLGFSQI
+748 YGQLGFSQI
-757 CGKTGSVDSDLQFL
+757 FGKTGSVDSDLQYL
-771 GTTNSHPDKVYA
+771 GTTNNHQDKVYA
-783 SLNFGSKTLQTF
+783 SLNFAPKTQQTF
-795 GSQTERTSS
+795 GGQTERTSS
-804 YSGPNPSPG
+804 HSGLNPSPG
-813 AFILPSY
+813 GFILPSY

-829 KHTSPLTVSPKK
+829 KHTSLTVSPKK
-841 SQDNPVN
+841 SQDNSVN

-854 LKSFEGLSKPSPQ
+854 LKSFEGLPKPSPQ
-867 KIFISQKPSD
+867 KKLVSQKSSD
-877 PTSRNDGENSQ
+877 PPGRTDGENSQ
-888 EKPNPVQ
+888 EKLSPVQ
-895 FIPALVRSPSFRRG
+895 LTPALVRSPSSRRG

-921 GINLLPDKADLSTVG
+921 GISLLPDKADLSTVG
-936 HKKKEPD
+936 PKKKEPD
-943 DIWKNEKDSLTI
+943 DFWKSEKDSLTI

-960 NFRDKDLDQEE
+960 DIKDKDLDQEE

-983 AKKRAKLTGSTSDI
+983 AKKRAKLSGSTSDL
-997 ESPDSAMKLDLNM
+997 ESPDSAIKLDLIM

-1054 TFGSKPCSTRLSSAK
+1054 TFGKKPCPTRLSSAK
-1069 NKNTHTAEQSPSE
+1069 NKNSEIDQSLTA
-1082 GITTS
+1082 
-1087 NVSIIGQR
+1087 
-1095 MNYGFGCGDC
+1095 
-1105 EDDRSHDILPS
+1105 
-1116 ALKIQNKENPRHKHT
+1116 
-1131 KGFIRSSNLQQIST
+1131 
-1145 FDFTSTNTLSEDS
+1145 
-1158 VVVVGKG
+1158 G
-1165 VFGSPNSAPTTCS
+1165 VFGSPNSAPAACS
-1178 QPVISSMENEDTFS
+1178 QSLIPSVENGDTFS
-1192 SKQSIEPP
+1192 IKQSIEPP

-1206 AVQQSIPSYLDVDN
+1206 AVQQSIPSCIDIEN
-1220 DKDTKVSISKST
+1220 EKDIKISISKST

-1253 KKDQNHW
+1253 KKEQNSW

-1266 GTEKIAS
+1266 GTEKMTS
-1273 ETEASPGA
+1273 ESEASPGA
-1281 IPQYKER
+1281 VPQYKER
-1288 MPSVTHS
+1288 MSSVTHS
-1295 PEIMDSSE
+1295 PEIMDTSE

-1338 LAAFHSEI
+1338 LAAYHSEI

-1410 REDVDKALRAMVNN
+1410 REDVDKALRAMVSN

-1452 HLSDVVEFMEP
+1452 HLSDVVEYMEP

-1472 MAERLLPA
+1472 MADRILPA
-1480 AAKFAQDSSQ
+1480 AARFAQDSSQ
-1490 ETRYYGRKMLFLLMY
+1490 ETRYYGRKMLFLMMC
-1505 HPNFEKMLE
+1505 HPNFDKMLE

-1528 VKNLRQK
+1528 VKSLRQK

-1555 SVGNARSSSVSRD
+1555 TVGNTRSSSISRD
-1568 SFSSAEREI
+1568 AFNSAEREV
-1577 TEVREVARKSI
+1577 TEVRDITRKSV
-1588 PRNSLESAEYV
+1588 PRNSLESAEYI
-1599 KVITNLLN
+1599 KVITSLLN

-1621 LSDAENNQEL
+1621 LSDTENNQEL

-1692 NPGIYTA
+1692 NPGIYAA
-1699 ATNVVQALSQ
+1699 ATSVIQALSQ

-1766 GNMTHSGSLP
+1766 GNMTNSGSLP

-1821 MTVLNE
+1821 MTI
-1827 L
+1827 